1 VVAPRGP
8 LCARD
13 RPLAD
18 AMNVLINIF
27 KLPELRKRVL
37 FTLAMLAVYRLGVFI
52 AVPGVDRT
60 VMSELVSQGSGGFLG
75 YFNMFTGGALE
86 QVSVFALGIMPYIS
100 ASIIMQLMTVVIP
113 RLEQL
118 SKEGESGRRKINQY
132 SRYATVGLSFVQ
144 GYFIASWLESQN
156 TVGQNLVIEPGMFF
170 QIVTVLSLTGGTVF
184 LMWLGEQITERGI
197 GNGISLIIFGGIIAG
212 VPTGLYQL
220 LQKMQDDPEN
230 FGPLMIAIFGVG
242 AVAVI
247 AFIVLMERG
256 QRRITVQ
263 YAKRVVGR
271 RMFGG
276 NANYLPLRI
285 NSAGVIPPIFASSIL
300 MFPNQIAAWSQNSWL
315 QNLSAALAYDGWLYI
330 TVYVSLVV
338 FFTYFYTAIQFNPT
352 DVADNLKKQN
362 ASIPGIRPGKRT
374 AEYIDFVLNRL
385 TFVGAWYISAV
396 CVLPTFLQ
404 TKFNVPFYYG
414 GTSLLIVVGVALDTA
429 QQIESHLVTRSYEGF
444 AGPRGPR
451 IRGRRG

>member
-1 VVAPRGP
+1 MSVIV
-8 LCARD
+8 
-13 RPLAD
+13 
-18 AMNVLINIF
+18 NIF

-37 FTLAMLAVYRLGVFI
+37 FTLAMLAVYRFGVFV
-52 AVPGVDRT
+52 AVPGVDRN
-60 VMSELVSQGSGGFLG
+60 VMAKIVQQGSGGFLG
-75 YFNMFTGGALE
+75 YFNMFSGGALSNL
-86 QVSVFALGIMPYIS
+86 SVFALGIMPYIS

-118 SKEGESGRRKINQY
+118 SKEGETGRRKINQY
-132 SRYATVGLSFVQ
+132 SRYGCVVLAVIQ
-144 GYFIASWLESQN
+144 GYFMASWLESQN
-156 TVGQNLVIEPGMFF
+156 TPGQTLVLDPGVMFKF
-170 QIVTVLSLTGGTVF
+170 LTIMTLTAGTAF
-184 LMWLGEQITERGI
+184 IMWLGEQITERGI
-197 GNGISLIIFGGIIAG
+197 GNGISLIIFAGIVADL
-212 VPTGLYQL
+212 PLALYQL
-220 LQKMQDDPEN
+220 YQKQQDDPES
-230 FGPLMIAIFGVG
+230 FGPMTLTMLLGLV
-242 AVAVI
+242 VAVV
-247 AFIVLMERG
+247 AFVIVMERG

-276 NANYLPLRI
+276 TANYLPLRI

-300 MFPNQIAAWSQNSWL
+300 MFPNQIAGMTGNPWL
-315 QNLSAALAYDGWLYI
+315 QRMSNALRYDGWLYI
-330 TVYVSLVV
+330 TIYVALIV
-338 FFTYFYTAIQFNPT
+338 FFTFFYTAIQFNPV

-374 AEYIDFVLNRL
+374 AEYIDHILTRL
-385 TFVGAWYISAV
+385 TFAGAWYISAV

>member
-1 VVAPRGP
+1 
-8 LCARD
+8 
-13 RPLAD
+13 
-18 AMNVLINIF
+18 MNVIINIF

-60 VMSELVSQGSGGFLG
+60 VISQQVKEGSGGLLG
-75 YFNMFTGGALE
+75 YVNMFTGGAME
-86 QVSVFALGIMPYIS
+86 QASVFGLGIMPYIS
-100 ASIIMQLMTVVIP
+100 ASIIMQLMTVVVP

-118 SKEGESGRRKINQY
+118 SREGESGRRKINQY
-132 SRYATVGLSFVQ
+132 SRYGTVGLAFVQ
-144 GYFIASWLESQN
+144 GYMMAGYLESLN
-156 TVGQNLVIEPGMFF
+156 SGGVLAVLDPGVWFRIM
-170 QIVTVLSLTGGTVF
+170 TVLTLTAGTVF

-197 GNGISLIIFGGIIAG
+197 GNGISLIIFAGIVTALPSA
-212 VPTGLYQL
+212 VYQL
-220 LQKMQDDPEN
+220 FQKMQNDPEN
-230 FGPLMIAIFGVG
+230 FGPMTAMVLLGV
-242 AVAVI
+242 ATLVI
-247 AFIVLMERG
+247 GFIIMMERG

-271 RMFGG
+271 RMFGD

-300 MFPNQIAAWSQNSWL
+300 MFPNQLAAWSQAPWL
-315 QNLSAALAYDGWLYI
+315 QYLANALRFDGWLYI
-330 TVYVSLVV
+330 TVYVALIV

-362 ASIPGIRPGKRT
+362 ASVPGIRPGKRT
-374 AEYIDFVLNRL
+374 AEYIDYVLQRL
-385 TFVGAWYISAV
+385 TFVGSWYIAGV

-404 TKFNVPFYYG
+404 SRFDVPFYYG

-444 AGPRGPR
+444 AGPKGPR

>member
-1 VVAPRGP
+1 
-8 LCARD
+8 
-13 RPLAD
+13 
-18 AMNVLINIF
+18 MNVLINIF

-37 FTLAMLAVYRLGVFI
+37 FTLGMLAVYRLGVFI

-60 VMSELVSQGSGGFLG
+60 VMSELVNSGSGGFLG

-132 SRYATVGLSFVQ
+132 SRYGTVGLAFVQ
-144 GYFIASWLESQN
+144 GYFIANWLESQN
-156 TVGQNLVIEPGMFF
+156 SAGSQLVLEPDGFGFEFM
-170 QIVTVLSLTGGTVF
+170 TVLTLTGGTVF

-197 GNGISLIIFGGIIAG
+197 GNGISLIIFGGIIANL
-212 VPTGLYQL
+212 PSALYQL
-220 LQKMQDDPEN
+220 FQKMQDDPEN
-230 FGPLMIAIFGVG
+230 FGPMTVAILGVG

-247 AFIVLMERG
+247 AFIVMMERG

-263 YAKRVVGR
+263 YAKRVVGQ

-285 NSAGVIPPIFASSIL
+285 NSAGVIPPIFPSSIL
-300 MFPNQIAAWSQNSWL
+300 MFPSQIAAWSQNEWL
-315 QNLSAALAYDGWLYI
+315 QKLSDALRYDGWLYI
-330 TVYVSLVV
+330 TVYVAMSV

-362 ASIPGIRPGKRT
+362 ASVPGIRPGKRT
-374 AEYIDFVLNRL
+374 AEYIDYVLNRL

-444 AGPRGPR
+444 AGPRGG
-451 IRGRRG
+451 RGRRK

>member
-1 VVAPRGP
+1 MGI
-8 LCARD
+8 
-13 RPLAD
+13 
-18 AMNVLINIF
+18 LINIF

-37 FTLAMLAVYRLGVFI
+37 FTLMMLAVYRLGVFI
-52 AVPGVDRT
+52 AVPGVDRK
-60 VMSELVSQGSGGFLG
+60 VMAEIVNQGDGGFLG
-75 YFNMFTGGALE
+75 YFNMFSGGALE
-86 QVSVFALGIMPYIS
+86 QLSVFALGIMPYIS
-100 ASIIMQLMTVVIP
+100 ASIIMQLMTVVVP

-118 SKEGESGRRKINQY
+118 SKEGETGRRKINQY
-132 SRYATVGLSFVQ
+132 SRYGTVGLALVQ
-144 GYFIASWLESQN
+144 GYFMASWLESQN
-156 TVGQNLVIEPGMFF
+156 ATGQTLVLEPGLGF
-170 QIVTVLSLTGGTVF
+170 QLETVLTLPGGTLF

-197 GNGISLIIFGGIIAG
+197 GNGISLIIFSGIIANL
-212 VPTGLYQL
+212 PLAIYQL
-220 LQKMQDDPEN
+220 FQKMQDDPES
-230 FGPLMIAIFGVG
+230 FGLMTVTLLLVMSIL
-242 AVAVI
+242 VI
-247 AFIVLMERG
+247 AFIVVMERG

-263 YAKRVVGR
+263 YAKRVQGR

-300 MFPNQIAAWSQNSWL
+300 MFPNQIAGMTDNEWL
-315 QNLSAALAYDGWLYI
+315 RAFSSALNYDGWKYI
-330 TVYVSLVV
+330 TVYVALNV

-385 TFVGAWYISAV
+385 TFIGAWYISAV

-404 TKFNVPFYYG
+404 TRFDVPFYYG

>member
-1 VVAPRGP
+1 
-8 LCARD
+8 
-13 RPLAD
+13 
-18 AMNVLINIF
+18 MNVLINIF

-37 FTLAMLAVYRLGVFI
+37 FTLGMLAVYRLGVFI

-60 VMSELVSQGSGGFLG
+60 VMSELVNSGSGGFLG

-118 SKEGESGRRKINQY
+118 SKEGETGRRKINQY
-132 SRYATVGLSFVQ
+132 SRYGTVGLAFVQ
-144 GYFIASWLESQN
+144 GYFIANWLESQN
-156 TVGQNLVIEPGMFF
+156 SAGSQLVLEPDGFGFEFM
-170 QIVTVLSLTGGTVF
+170 TVLTLTGGTVF

-197 GNGISLIIFGGIIAG
+197 GNGISLIIFGGIIANF
-212 VPTGLYQL
+212 PSAMYQL
-220 LQKMQDDPEN
+220 FQKMQDDPEN
-230 FGPLMIAIFGVG
+230 FGPMTIAILGLG
-242 AVAVI
+242 AVLVI
-247 AFIVLMERG
+247 AFIVMMERG

-263 YAKRVVGR
+263 YAKRVVGQ

-300 MFPNQIAAWSQNSWL
+300 MFPSQIAAWSQNEWL
-315 QNLSAALAYDGWLYI
+315 QKLSEALRYDGWLYI
-330 TVYVSLVV
+330 AVYVAMCV

-362 ASIPGIRPGKRT
+362 ASVPGIRPGKRT
-374 AEYIDFVLNRL
+374 AEYIDYVLNRL

-444 AGPRGPR
+444 AGPRGG
-451 IRGRRG
+451 GRAKRK

>member
-1 VVAPRGP
+1 MGII
-8 LCARD
+8 
-13 RPLAD
+13 
-18 AMNVLINIF
+18 INIF

-52 AVPGVDRT
+52 AVPGVDRN
-60 VMSELVSQGSGGFLG
+60 VMADIVKQGSGGFLG
-75 YFNMFTGGALE
+75 YFNMFSGGALE
-86 QVSVFALGIMPYIS
+86 QLSVFALGIMPYIS

-113 RLEQL
+113 KLEQL
-118 SKEGESGRRKINQY
+118 SKEGETGRRKINQY
-132 SRYATVGLSFVQ
+132 SRYGTVFLAFVQ
-144 GYFIASWLESQN
+144 GYFMASWLESQN
-156 TVGQNLVIEPGMFF
+156 STGQMLVLEPGFGF
-170 QIVTVLSLTGGTVF
+170 QMMTVLTLTGGTVF

-197 GNGISLIIFGGIIAG
+197 GNGISLIIFAGIIANL
-212 VPTGLYQL
+212 PLAIYQL
-220 LQKMQDDPEN
+220 FQKQQDDPES
-230 FGPLMIAIFGVG
+230 FGPMTLAMLLVG
-242 AVAVI
+242 AIAVI
-247 AFIVLMERG
+247 AFIVVMERG

-263 YAKRVVGR
+263 YAKRMVGR

-300 MFPNQIAAWSQNSWL
+300 MFPNQIAGMTQNEWL
-315 QNLSAALAYDGWLYI
+315 QRFSGALRYDGWLYI
-330 TVYVSLVV
+330 AVYVTLIV

-374 AEYIDFVLNRL
+374 AEYIDYVLSRL
-385 TFVGAWYISAV
+385 TFVGSWYISAV

-404 TKFNVPFYYG
+404 TKFDVPFYYG

-444 AGPRGPR
+444 AGPRG
-451 IRGRRG
+451 RGRSPGKR

>member
-1 VVAPRGP
+1 MGI
-8 LCARD
+8 
-13 RPLAD
+13 
-18 AMNVLINIF
+18 LINIF

-37 FTLAMLAVYRLGVFI
+37 FTLMMLAVYRLGVFI
-52 AVPGVDRT
+52 AVPGVDRK
-60 VMSELVSQGSGGFLG
+60 VMAEIVNQGDGGFLG
-75 YFNMFTGGALE
+75 YFNMFSGGALE
-86 QVSVFALGIMPYIS
+86 QLSVFALGIMPYIS

-118 SKEGESGRRKINQY
+118 SKEGETGRRKINQY
-132 SRYATVGLSFVQ
+132 SRYGTVGLAMVQ
-144 GYFIASWLESQN
+144 GYFMASWLESQN
-156 TVGQNLVIEPGMFF
+156 TTGQMLVLDPGLPF
-170 QIVTVLSLTGGTVF
+170 QLETVLTLTGGTLF

-197 GNGISLIIFGGIIAG
+197 GNGISLIIFAGIIANL
-212 VPTGLYQL
+212 PLAIYQL
-220 LQKMQDDPEN
+220 FQKMQDDPEN
-230 FGPLMIAIFGVG
+230 FGPMTLALLLVMSVL
-242 AVAVI
+242 VI
-247 AFIVLMERG
+247 AFIVNMERG

-263 YAKRVVGR
+263 YAKRVQGR

-300 MFPNQIAAWSQNSWL
+300 MFPNQIAGMTQNEWL
-315 QNLSAALAYDGWLYI
+315 QAFSQALNYDGWKYI
-330 TVYVSLVV
+330 TIYVALNV

-374 AEYIDFVLNRL
+374 AEYIDYVLNRL

-404 TKFNVPFYYG
+404 TKFDVPFYYG

>member
-1 VVAPRGP
+1 
-8 LCARD
+8 
-13 RPLAD
+13 
-18 AMNVLINIF
+18 MNVILNIL
-27 KLPELRKRVL
+27 KLPELRKRL
-37 FTLAMLAVYRLGVFI
+37 AFTLGMLAVYRLGVFI
-52 AVPGVDRT
+52 AVPGVDRS
-60 VMSELVSQGSGGFLG
+60 VMGDIVQEGQGGFLG
-75 YFNMFTGGALE
+75 YFNMFSGGALE
-86 QVSVFALGIMPYIS
+86 QLSVFALGIMPYIS

-132 SRYATVGLSFVQ
+132 SRYGTVGLSLVQ
-144 GYFIASWLESQN
+144 GYIMATWLESQN
-156 TVGQNLVIEPGMFF
+156 SVGQTLVLDPGFKF
-170 QIVTVLSLTGGTVF
+170 QIMTVLTLTGGTVF
-184 LMWLGEQITERGI
+184 LMWLGEQITERGV
-197 GNGISLIIFGGIIAG
+197 GNGISLIIFAGIIANL
-212 VPTGLYQL
+212 PLALYQL
-220 LQKMQDDPEN
+220 FQKTQDDPEN
-230 FGPLMIAIFGVG
+230 FGPMTLAILLVMSIL
-242 AVAVI
+242 VI
-247 AFIVLMERG
+247 AFIVAMERG

-276 NANYLPLRI
+276 SANYLPLRI

-300 MFPNQIAAWSQNSWL
+300 MFPNQLAGMTQNPWMQKL
-315 QNLSAALAYDGWLYI
+315 TGALRYDGWLYI
-330 TVYVSLVV
+330 AVYVALIV

-374 AEYIDFVLNRL
+374 AEYIDFVLSRL
-385 TFVGAWYISAV
+385 TFVGSWYISAV

-404 TKFNVPFYYG
+404 TKFDVPFYYG

>member
-1 VVAPRGP
+1 MGII
-8 LCARD
+8 
-13 RPLAD
+13 
-18 AMNVLINIF
+18 INIF
-27 KLPELRKRVL
+27 KLPELRKRVM
-37 FTLAMLAVYRLGVFI
+37 FTLMMLAVYRLGVFI
-52 AVPGVDRT
+52 AVPGVDRK
-60 VMSELVSQGSGGFLG
+60 VMSDIVNQGSGGFLG
-75 YFNMFTGGALE
+75 YFNMFSGGALE
-86 QVSVFALGIMPYIS
+86 QLSVFALGIMPYIS

-132 SRYATVGLSFVQ
+132 SRYGTVGLALVQ
-144 GYFIASWLESQN
+144 GYFMASWLESQN
-156 TVGQNLVIEPGMFF
+156 ATGQTLVLDPGLPF
-170 QIVTVLSLTGGTVF
+170 QLETVLTLTGGTVF

-197 GNGISLIIFGGIIAG
+197 GNGISLIIFAGIIANL
-212 VPTGLYQL
+212 PLAIYQL
-220 LQKMQDDPEN
+220 FQKQQDDPDS
-230 FGPLMIAIFGVG
+230 FGPMTLVLLLVMAIL
-242 AVAVI
+242 VI
-247 AFIVLMERG
+247 AFIVVMERG

-263 YAKRVVGR
+263 YAKRVQGR

-276 NANYLPLRI
+276 NDNYLPLRI

-300 MFPNQIAAWSQNSWL
+300 MFPNQIAGMTQNEWL
-315 QNLSAALAYDGWLYI
+315 QKFSSALSYDGWLYI
-330 TVYVSLVV
+330 TVYVALNV

-362 ASIPGIRPGKRT
+362 ASVPGIRPGKRT
-374 AEYIDFVLNRL
+374 AEYIDFVLTRL

-404 TKFNVPFYYG
+404 TKFDVPFYYG

-451 IRGRRG
+451 TRGRR

>member
-1 VVAPRGP
+1 MG
-8 LCARD
+8 
-13 RPLAD
+13 
-18 AMNVLINIF
+18 VLINIF

-37 FTLAMLAVYRLGVFI
+37 FTLMMLAVYRLGVFI
-52 AVPGVDRT
+52 AVPGVDRN
-60 VMSELVSQGSGGFLG
+60 VMADIVQQGQGGFLG
-75 YFNMFTGGALE
+75 YFNMFSGGALE
-86 QVSVFALGIMPYIS
+86 QLSVFALGIMPYIS

-118 SKEGESGRRKINQY
+118 SKEGETGRRKINQY
-132 SRYATVGLSFVQ
+132 SRYGTVGLALVQ
-144 GYFIASWLESQN
+144 GYFMASWLESQN
-156 TVGQNLVIEPGMFF
+156 ATGQTLVLEPGFGF
-170 QIVTVLSLTGGTVF
+170 QAMTVLTLTGGTVF

-197 GNGISLIIFGGIIAG
+197 GNGISLIIFAGIIANL
-212 VPTGLYQL
+212 PLALYQL
-220 LQKMQDDPEN
+220 AQKSQDDPEN
-230 FGPLMIAIFGVG
+230 FGPMMIAGLLVMS
-242 AVAVI
+242 VAVI
-247 AFIVLMERG
+247 AFIVIMERG

-300 MFPNQIAAWSQNSWL
+300 MFPNQIAGMTQNEWL
-315 QNLSAALAYDGWLYI
+315 QDFSGALRYDGWLYI
-330 TVYVSLVV
+330 TVYVALNV

-362 ASIPGIRPGKRT
+362 ASVPGIRPGKRT
-374 AEYIDFVLNRL
+374 AEYIDYVLSRL

-404 TKFNVPFYYG
+404 TKFDVPFYYG

-451 IRGRRG
+451 TRGRR

>member
-1 VVAPRGP
+1 
-8 LCARD
+8 
-13 RPLAD
+13 
-18 AMNVLINIF
+18 MNVIINIF

-60 VMSELVSQGSGGFLG
+60 VISTQVKQGSGGFLG

-86 QVSVFALGIMPYIS
+86 QASVFGLGIMPYIS
-100 ASIIMQLMTVVIP
+100 ASIILQLMTVVIP

-118 SKEGESGRRKINQY
+118 SREGESGRRKINQY
-132 SRYATVGLSFVQ
+132 SRYGTVGLAFVQ
-144 GYFIASWLESQN
+144 GYIMAGYLESLNSGGAMAVLQ
-156 TVGQNLVIEPGMFF
+156 PGIWFRIM
-170 QIVTVLSLTGGTVF
+170 TVLTLTGGTVF
-184 LMWLGEQITERGI
+184 IMWLGEQITERGI
-197 GNGISLIIFGGIIAG
+197 GNGISLIIFAGIVANLPG
-212 VPTGLYQL
+212 ALYQL
-220 LQKMQDDPEN
+220 GQKAYNDPES
-230 FGPLMIAIFGVG
+230 FGPMTGTALLGIAIL
-242 AVAVI
+242 VI
-247 AFIVLMERG
+247 AFIILMERG

-276 NANYLPLRI
+276 NENYLPLRI

-300 MFPNQIAAWSQNSWL
+300 MFPNQIAAWSKNSLLNQLSTAL
-315 QNLSAALAYDGWLYI
+315 QYDGWLYI
-330 TVYVSLVV
+330 TVYLALII

-374 AEYIDFVLNRL
+374 AEYIDYVLSRL
-385 TFVGAWYISAV
+385 TFVGAWYIAGV
-396 CVLPTFLQ
+396 CIFPTILQ
-404 TKFNVPFYYG
+404 TRFGVPFYYG